1 MFVGFCW
8 DVDGI
13 SHSIPSTAQ
22 EDHCVLDT
30 VGPRRSRSCVW
41 QLCDWRGYKK
51 NLSTVTFTAVRE
63 SKKLHL

>member
-22 EDHCVLDT
+22 EDHCFLDT
-30 VGPRRSRSCVW
+30 VGPRRNKNCVVAALW
-41 QLCDWRGYKK
+41 SEGIQI
-51 NLSTVTFTAVRE
+51 E
-63 SKKLHL
+63 SIQ